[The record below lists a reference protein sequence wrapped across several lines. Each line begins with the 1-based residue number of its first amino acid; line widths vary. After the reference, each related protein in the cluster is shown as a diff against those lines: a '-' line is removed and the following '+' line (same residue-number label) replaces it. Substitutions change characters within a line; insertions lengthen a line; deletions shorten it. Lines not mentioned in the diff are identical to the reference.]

1 MNPGIAAA
9 LTVSVAVLGVA
20 APLWADALV
29 STSPS
34 STSTSASSSQPSI
47 QLAQASSSGDAASGS
62 SAATSSS
69 PPEPSSS
76 TPAAAPTT
84 AEPVDLHSPADA
96 RPPHER
102 PLDKWYI
109 QPSISLWAPSI
120 NGTVGARGL
129 STSVDVSF
137 IDILKES
144 DSLLGLG
151 GTLEFGKGKLG
162 GYVNGFYAKIGVEKP
177 TPLGDASIVNRL
189 GIMGFGITY
198 EIGRWP
204 MEYTARSDHPARNLM
219 LNLYGGGRYTNVEIE
234 YDFVVLPSR
243 SRDKDWVDPMVG
255 AKMVLPLAPS
265 WSIVGYGEV
274 GGFGAASDFAWTA
287 GVLASWDFHLG
298 RFPSSLQFGYLA
310 VGDDY
315 TSGSGDNR
323 FVWDTILHG
332 PILNFQMRF

>member
-1 MNPGIAAA
+1 MKPRMAAVLA
-9 LTVSVAVLGVA
+9 VSVAVLAAA
-20 APLWADALV
+20 APLWAGAPA
-29 STSPS
+29 STLPS
-34 STSTSASSSQPSI
+34 SASTSAASSQPSI
-47 QLAQASSSGDAASGS
+47 QMAQASSDDAASGS
-62 SAATSSS
+62 AVGSPPSSAA
-69 PPEPSSS
+69 PSSAA
-76 TPAAAPTT
+76 PAA

-96 RPPHER
+96 RPSHER

-129 STSVDVSF
+129 TNSVDVSF
-137 IDILKES
+137 IDVLKES
-144 DSLLGLG
+144 DSLLGIG

-162 GYVNGFYAKIGVEKP
+162 GYVNGFYAKIGVEEP
-177 TPLGDASIVNRL
+177 TPFGDASIVNRL

-243 SRDKDWVDPMVG
+243 SRDKGWVDPMVG

-323 FVWDTILHG
+323 FIWDTILHG